1 MIKLTTLAGQAAAV
15 VDHIS
20 ISKNCGADDDG
31 NSGPCTHT
39 VTLNKSAKQ
48 QLTIPQI
55 NKLIKMVAGS
65 SAHPFSHDARWHTW
79 TRLHGFHED
88 DNAPDQDQD
97 QDEDQDQDQDVA
109 DNAPDE
115 DHADH
120 PDHPDPE
127 AAARAAAAA
136 GDMPRTYGAA
146 QEFLKHPNYVAAL
159 LKPVPVKGVAD
170 RVKMLGVDMSAKDAQ
185 QIVKAL
191 QATQAERAAV
201 EAALNSAGAIA
212 AMGKDMANVVGLN
225 AIGRVKYYGT
235 GAREL
240 KHFIDKELDSDS
252 TYTGQFVAALERVLS
267 PSQPEVTAK
276 LRRLVEDQMQLEFVN
291 NRNLRSVCIWMT
303 AHVKDDRHD
312 ALRAYSVQ
320 SPSEPDKQYCYDI
333 EELNKHVCAAAA
345 RVLKQPVEHMDAL
358 SHAELQRLEFVVT
371 DPARDYARPG
381 VSITHPKY
389 FSVAALKRM
398 AAWRRAYRTLHS
410 MIDSGALTPEDIEQI
425 ENASPFLMPT
435 EVADAD
441 ASFLGRY
448 ARRGLRAARQVPL
461 VGSVLRGLAWATD
474 WVWYV
479 LSNHT
484 AMALMKHAACFGMH
498 VYMLKT
504 VPAASRL
511 MFDGYRYF
519 LGNFLTEAIRLLS
532 NLFFGTG
539 GYFAAWL
546 PVEKILGWLPFR
558 AGTVLQR
565 TWNTWEIL
573 QGTSTYAAI
582 GATLGI
588 TAIMWVTGGWMMAGG
603 SAAHS
608 LFTINLLANIPPLF
622 ASVLPTFTKI
632 EEVYQWNVVLDTMLS
647 GLPFIT
653 NEPGS
658 LTEFV
663 FVYFP
668 KFMCKICLNG
678 SLCRRFAKVWETVL
692 NKLYALDIVISI
704 AADVAWAFNGNAS
717 YFGKTS
723 SCSKFVAAVSSSSA
737 ATAAGKVLKTLG
749 KVAAVPP
756 TFENRFLA

>member
-1 MIKLTTLAGQAAAV
+1 M
-15 VDHIS
+15 
-20 ISKNCGADDDG
+20 
-31 NSGPCTHT
+31 
-39 VTLNKSAKQ
+39 
-48 QLTIPQI
+48 
-55 NKLIKMVAGS
+55 
-65 SAHPFSHDARWHTW
+65 
-79 TRLHGFHED
+79 
-88 DNAPDQDQD
+88 
-97 QDEDQDQDQDVA
+97 A
-109 DNAPDE
+109 DNAPD
-115 DHADH
+115 
-120 PDHPDPE
+120 PDQDQE
-127 AAARAAAAA
+127 YKAAAKTAAAA
-136 GDMPRTYGAA
+136 GDMPRTYEAA
-146 QEFLKHPNYVAAL
+146 QEFLKHPNYVEAL
-159 LKPVPVKGVAD
+159 LKPVPIKGVTD

-185 QIVKAL
+185 DIVKAL
-191 QATQAERAAV
+191 RATKAERAAV
-201 EAALNSAGAIA
+201 ESALNSAGAVA
-212 AMGKDMANVVGLN
+212 AIGKDMAKVVGLN
-225 AIGRVKYYGT
+225 AIGRVKYYGK

-240 KHFIDKELDSDS
+240 KHFIDKELGSES
-252 TYTGQFVAALERVLS
+252 TYTGQFVTALERVLS
-267 PSQPEVTAK
+267 PSKPEVTAK
-276 LRRLVEDQMQLEFVN
+276 LRRLIEDKMQLEFVN

-303 AHVKDDRHD
+303 TKVKDDRHD
-312 ALRAYSVQ
+312 ALRAYSVE
-320 SPSEPDKQYCYDI
+320 SPSEPDKHYCYDI
-333 EELNKHVCAAAA
+333 EELNRHVCASAA
-345 RVLKQPVEHMDAL
+345 RILKQPVEHMDEL
-358 SHAELQRLEFVVT
+358 SDAELQRLEFVVT
-371 DPARDYARPG
+371 DPAREHAPPG
-381 VSITHPKY
+381 VTHPKY
-389 FSVAALKRM
+389 FSVGALRRM
-398 AAWRRAYRTLHS
+398 AAWRRAYHTLHR
-410 MIDSGALTPEDIEQI
+410 MIDSGALLPEDIEQI

-441 ASFLGRY
+441 ANFLGRY
-448 ARRGLRAARQVPL
+448 GRRGLRAARNMPV
-461 VGSVLRGLAWATD
+461 VGSVLRGLSWATD

-484 AMALMKHAACFGMH
+484 AMALIKHAACFGMH
-498 VYMLKT
+498 VYLLKS
-504 VPAASRL
+504 VPATSRL

-573 QGTSTYAAI
+573 QGKSTYAAI

-608 LFTINLLANIPPLF
+608 LFSINLLANIPSLF

-668 KFMCKICLNG
+668 KFMCKMCLNG

-704 AADVAWAFNGNAS
+704 AADVAWAFNGNNAS

-737 ATAAGKVLKTLG
+737 ATTAAKVLKTLG
-749 KVAAVPP
+749 SVAALPK
-756 TFENRFLA
+756 TFENRFHS